1 MRDGLSQKIMT
12 ENLEYLKQEI
22 LRKIDVP
29 SSVNGVWRIKYN
41 DELYSLYK
49 GPSIVKMIKIA
60 ITKLLGHMARMEDN
74 VQGYSK

>member
-1 MRDGLSQKIMT
+1 MK

-22 LRKIDVP
+22 LRKIYVL
-29 SSVNGVWRIKYN
+29 SCVNGVWRIKYN

-49 GPSIVKMIKIA
+49 GPNIEKIIKIA
-60 ITKLLGHMARMEDN
+60 IMKLLGHMARMEDN